1 MDPTLVDACGN
12 NPHWPCDQVF
22 RATGNKTLAGTADFV
37 VGTPLKI
44 VLIMLGAWVLNRVV
58 RRMIRSFTSAIAARA
73 THSLLSGATANGARA
88 AARTQTLGVV
98 LRSLASATI
107 YGFASLIILGEVGVN
122 LGPLIAGAGI
132 AGVAIGFGAQSL
144 VKDFLSGI
152 FMLIEDQYGVGDVV
166 DLGEAVGTVEA
177 VNLRSTRLRAADG
190 TVWHV
195 PNGQIVRVGNKSQQY
210 SRALIDVEVAYDSDL
225 RRAEQIIKE
234 TADRLYEDEEW
245 KNELLEEPEVWGVER
260 IGSGG
265 VDIRLVIKT
274 RPASQF
280 KVMRELRIR
289 VKEALDE
296 NGIQAPAP
304 TVISPSAP
312 PR

>member
-1 MDPTLVDACGN
+1 
-12 NPHWPCDQVF
+12 
-22 RATGNKTLAGTADFV
+22 
-37 VGTPLKI
+37 
-44 VLIMLGAWVLNRVV
+44 
-58 RRMIRSFTSAIAARA
+58 
-73 THSLLSGATANGARA
+73 
-88 AARTQTLGVV
+88 
-98 LRSLASATI
+98 
-107 YGFASLIILGEVGVN
+107 
-122 LGPLIAGAGI
+122 
-132 AGVAIGFGAQSL
+132 
-144 VKDFLSGI
+144 
-152 FMLIEDQYGVGDVV
+152 MLIEDQYGVGDVV
-166 DLGEAVGTVEA
+166 DLGEASGTVEA
-177 VNLRSTRLRAADG
+177 VNLRSTRLRASDG

-225 RRAEQIIKE
+225 RLAEQIIKE
-234 TADRLYEDEEW
+234 TADALYEDPDW
-245 KNELLEEPEVWGVER
+245 KSELLEEPEVWGVER

-289 VKEALDE
+289 VKEALDA

-304 TVISPSAP
+304 TVVSPSAP